1 MVCFFLPF
9 YNFKVLE
16 ERVRPNFDFQN
27 IRLSLRGVI
36 YPQSE
41 WMFEYTLDESDPDAH
56 ALKESPKDYA
66 LFFYCKMATL

>member
-27 IRLSLRGVI
+27 GTV

-41 WMFEYTLDESDPDAH
+41 RMFEYTLDESDPDAH